1 MGDIGRIDFSTM
13 AGRWLTQT
21 GYPAVTATAAY
32 NPDEETAEITVD
44 QTGFDGQ
51 NPWIFPL
58 AGTLLTDKGAVV
70 AEFLEKID
78 GPYQTFSVPCA
89 GAFAVTVWNPGHA
102 AYIRINSTASDDEL
116 YLQLKHDTDTISRFL
131 AYQTLVDRE
140 MNKLCQNPAADP
152 DPRLISWY
160 AGTLTDN
167 TKMQSTGALSL
178 TLFEYASDPAYS
190 YRYTE
195 LHTAKQK
202 IIRAVSDTLGKQ
214 RLNALYAAYNIS
226 ERPTTAPAELA
237 RIFKTRPSKIS
248 SSPTLRPSIP
258 LTSTQY
264 SKPHTK
270 PQPTPPTG

>member
-13 AGRWLTQT
+13 AGHWLTQT

-32 NPDEETAEITVD
+32 NLDEETAEITVD

-58 AGTLLTDKGAVV
+58 ARTLLTDKGAVV

-89 GAFAVTVWNPGHA
+89 GAFAVAVWNPGHA

-116 YLQLKHDTDTISRFL
+116 YLQLKHDTDTISRVL

-140 MNKLCQNPAADP
+140 MNKLCQNPAASMP
-152 DPRLISWY
+152 
-160 AGTLTDN
+160 
-167 TKMQSTGALSL
+167 ST
-178 TLFEYASDPAYS
+178 P
-190 YRYTE
+190 
-195 LHTAKQK
+195 
-202 IIRAVSDTLGKQ
+202 
-214 RLNALYAAYNIS
+214 
-226 ERPTTAPAELA
+226 PTTSPNVPPPHPQNSPASS
-237 RIFKTRPSKIS
+237 KPGPSKTS